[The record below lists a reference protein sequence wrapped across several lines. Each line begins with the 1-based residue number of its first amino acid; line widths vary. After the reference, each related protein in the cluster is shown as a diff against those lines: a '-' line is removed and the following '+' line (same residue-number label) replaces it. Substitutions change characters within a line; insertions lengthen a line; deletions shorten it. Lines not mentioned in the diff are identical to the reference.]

1 MSVNPLHEPAPS
13 WALPIA
19 VGAPATFVLHSV
31 ALLIPAVWLLTCCT
45 CGVSGAPVGFL
56 SAFLAKRQDPLL
68 GPVQGLAVSFIGTGV
83 GALALAFLVMG
94 VQGWE
99 VPPELLEQLREQL
112 EEFNRQA
119 PASEQRTPE
128 EIAEFVEL
136 AGKIIQFMPVI
147 SSGFIIVT
155 GSMTG
160 LITASMMGRRG
171 PPPPPA

>member
-1 MSVNPLHEPAPS
+1 MSTLPQPTPS

-19 VGAPATFVLHSV
+19 VGALATFVLHSV
-31 ALLIPAVWLLTCCT
+31 AMLIPGVWLITCCT

-56 SAFLAKRQDPLL
+56 SAFLAKRQDPQL
-68 GPVQGLAVSFIGTGV
+68 GPVQGFAVSFIGTGV
-83 GALALAFLVMG
+83 GVLALAFLVMV
-94 VQGWE
+94 VQGWD
-99 VPPELLEQLREQL
+99 VPPDFLEQVREYIQ
-112 EEFNRQA
+112 EINRQA
-119 PASEQRTPE
+119 PASEQQTPE

-136 AGKIIQFMPVI
+136 AGQIYQFMPLI

-155 GSMTG
+155 GGMTG